1 MYKRV
6 LGLVTPLA
14 VAVLILVI
22 SIFSSSQVEYV
33 FSQSSTP
40 APIFGEKVNVEY
52 QLPFAG
58 KVEPDS
64 VLWPLK
70 AFRDKVWI
78 LVSIDPVKK
87 AEVLTLLANK
97 RIIFAKNLMEEDNSE
112 LSVSTLTKSE
122 KYLEQAVAQEKLAR
136 AKKKDTKQLLQ
147 QLAMS
152 TLKHRQLLEEML
164 VSAPEDAKPV
174 IVKTIDTNKQL
185 FSDINMSLNSLGLEA
200 PQNPFKD

>member
-14 VAVLILVI
+14 IAGLILVV

-33 FSQSSTP
+33 FGRSSTP
-40 APIFGEKVNVEY
+40 TPIFGEKVNVEY

-64 VLWPLK
+64 VFWPLK
-70 AFRDKVWI
+70 ALRDKVWI
-78 LVSIDPVKK
+78 FVSVDPIKK
-87 AEVLTLLANK
+87 SEVLLLLANK

-122 KYLEQAVAQEKLAR
+122 KYLEQAVAQEKIGREKGSTKSLLLELA
-136 AKKKDTKQLLQ
+136 L
-147 QLAMS
+147 S
-152 TLKHRQLLEEML
+152 TLKHRQLLEEIL

-174 IVKTIDTNKQL
+174 IVKTIDTNKRIHN
-185 FSDINMSLNSLGLEA
+185 DINVSLNSLGIDA
-200 PQNPFKD
+200 PDNPFND